1 MLRRFQT
8 SLAALAVGALLLG
21 SATPA
26 LAWDNMLRRTQDD
39 GWHEEPAPILV
50 DAGLLRPMGILMTV
64 AGVGLMAP
72 VGLFTVMTRPMEIGK
87 PWHELVVKPAR
98 FTWVDPIGS
107 H

>member
-1 MLRRFQT
+1 MLRRYQT
-8 SLAALAVGALLLG
+8 LAAALALGALLFG
-21 SATPA
+21 SAAPA
-26 LAWDNMLRRTQDD
+26 LAYDDMRMRTKD
-39 GWHEEPAPILV
+39 GWHEEPAPVLV

-64 AGVGLMAP
+64 AGVGLMVP
-72 VGLFTVMTRPMEIGK
+72 VGLFTAMTRPTEIGK

>member
-8 SLAALAVGALLLG
+8 SLAALAIGALLLG
-21 SATPA
+21 SAAPA
-26 LAWDNMLRRTQDD
+26 LAYDNMTRTKD

-50 DAGLLRPMGILMTV
+50 DAGLLRPMGIFMTV
-64 AGVGLMAP
+64 AGVALMAP
-72 VGLFTVMTRPMEIGK
+72 VGLFTLVTRPTEIGK